1 MRVHACV
8 SESWPTR
15 VLAYVRHVRIS
26 APPIFRMTFRLP
38 ALSRARAR
46 AYSALSPAIPF
57 SLPPSSLSP
66 PFMPLALP
74 LDHRSLAR
82 APFLS

>member
-38 ALSRARAR
+38 ALSRA
-46 AYSALSPAIPF
+46 LSCHPF
-57 SLPPSSLSP
+57 LPPSLPPLSL
-66 PFMPLALP
+66 
-74 LDHRSLAR
+74 R
-82 APFLS
+82 LSCL